1 MANRFKGIL
10 YEYPESEDDYEFNLA
25 TDITELLE
33 YMNRN
38 ANTMSI
44 SELSAHIV
52 CMCDMVADLQVMC
65 ANNCD
70 AAVAW
75 KKTEYKKFYDMLMD
89 TRVCLA

>member
-1 MANRFKGIL
+1 MAKRFKGIL
-10 YEYPESEDDYEFNLA
+10 YEYPEFEDDYEFNLA
-25 TDITELLE
+25 NDITELLD

-38 ANTMSI
+38 ANTMSL

-52 CMCDMVADLQVMC
+52 CMCDMVSNLQVTC

-75 KKTEYKKFYDMLMD
+75 NKTEYKKFYNILMD
-89 TRVCLA
+89 SRVVLC